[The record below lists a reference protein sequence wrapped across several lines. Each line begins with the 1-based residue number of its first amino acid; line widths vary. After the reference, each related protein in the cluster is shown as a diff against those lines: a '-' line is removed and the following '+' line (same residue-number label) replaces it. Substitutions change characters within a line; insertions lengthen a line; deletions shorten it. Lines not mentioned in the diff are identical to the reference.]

1 MNNLIISRAL
11 AFTFA
16 MSIQTAVLAQG
27 PLTPPGPP
35 AALFKTLEQIE
46 PRTDLRQV
54 PGSASIG
61 HIISRP
67 GSYYLSTNL
76 VFTNQSGIR
85 IIADDVTLDLNGFIL
100 QGVTNRTAILGTN
113 GLERVRIRN
122 GILSGW
128 TSGIDFTASGTCTNA
143 VLEDLAIVIAGGDTY
158 GILTGP
164 DARVARCRVTGV
176 TGGVGFGIL
185 VGERSAVESSE
196 VLNSLGGISAGA
208 HSTVRDCVIKDC
220 PGNEGISAGDSSI
233 VQHNRADRTGGGI
246 RVGHNC
252 LVLENICTRS
262 DGHGIYLAGSH
273 SRVEGNVMNLNSRD
287 GIQTASSS
295 SNNVVIRN
303 LARGN
308 TNANY
313 NFLGSVARG
322 PTVTTTGVV
331 TNHPWANF
339 SY

>member
-1 MNNLIISRAL
+1 MEKKSWRILQMVFSVATCAN
-11 AFTFA
+11 FA
-16 MSIQTAVLAQG
+16 AAQG

-35 AALFKTLEQIE
+35 ASLLKTLEQLE
-46 PRTDLRQV
+46 PRTDVLRL
-54 PGSASIG
+54 PGSASIA
-61 HIISRP
+61 HIIDRP
-67 GSYYLSTNL
+67 GSYYLTGNL
-76 VFTNQSGIR
+76 VVTNQSGIR
-85 IIADDVTLDLNGFIL
+85 ILSDDVTLDLNGFAL
-100 QGVTNRTAILGTN
+100 LGATNRTAILGST

-128 TSGIDFTASGTCTNA
+128 STGIDFLSGGACTNA
-143 VLEDLAIVIAGGDTY
+143 VLEDLAIAIIGGDTY
-158 GILTGP
+158 GIYAGP

-176 TGGVGFGIL
+176 TGGSGFGIIL
-185 VGERSAVESSE
+185 GERSTVESSE
-196 VLNSLGGISAGA
+196 VLNSLGGILVGA
-208 HSTVRDCVIKDC
+208 HSTVRDCVIKNC
-220 PGNEGISAGDSSI
+220 PNSEGISAGDSSI

-262 DGHGIYLAGSH
+262 DGHGIYLFGSH
-273 SRVEGNVMNLNSRD
+273 SRVDGNVMNLNSGN
-287 GIQTASSS
+287 GIQTAIGT

-313 NFLGSVARG
+313 SFLGSVARG
-322 PTVTTTGVV
+322 PTVTTTGVI